1 MKKAR
6 IAILLVIA
14 MLLSLSVC
22 ACAEGDDMPALS
34 EADLRSLD
42 RLGTEL
48 EEPAALLLHYGED
61 VADIYS
67 ELRWRSIADTFPEKF
82 DLRDRGVVTPIKNQ
96 SPWGSCWTFATMAAS
111 ESSIL
116 SAMGLSAEEYFEKYG
131 EEMDLSEKHLAWF
144 TANALPGAEA
154 YPEGEY
160 PYDLSQAGEGAHPLE
175 DTDVTTSG
183 SASRTPMLPPM
194 RNCST

>member
-6 IAILLVIA
+6 IAIRLVIA

-22 ACAEGDDMPALS
+22 ACAEGGGMPALS
-34 EADLRSLD
+34 EADLKSLD

-82 DLRDRGVVTPIKNQ
+82 DLRDRGVITPVKNQ
-96 SPWGSCWTFATMAAS
+96 SPWGTCWTFATMAAS

-116 SAMGLSAEEYFEKYG
+116 SAMGLSAEEYFEPRSIWRGLQPMRFRARRHIRK
-131 EEMDLSEKHLAWF
+131 
-144 TANALPGAEA
+144 
-154 YPEGEY
+154 
-160 PYDLSQAGEGAHPLE
+160 
-175 DTDVTTSG
+175 G
-183 SASRTPMLPPM
+183 STPMI
-194 RNCST
+194 